1 MMRLIDANALYE
13 KVDKPPM
20 RGFVHVSDIDTMPI
34 INTESL
40 RSHGKWYDKA
50 PIIWHETSNI
60 PVVQCSECGITF
72 CDIINNHHYMYRYC
86 PHCGA
91 RMDKEE
97 NNDTE

>member
-1 MMRLIDANALYE
+1 MRLIDANALYE

-40 RSHGKWYDKA
+40 RSHGKW
-50 PIIWHETSNI
+50 I
-60 PVVQCSECGITF
+60 PNNFDNPAFFFCSKCNCVFHKKTNF
-72 CDIINNHHYMYRYC
+72 CPN
-86 PHCGA
+86 CGA
-91 RMDKEE
+91 KMEKEE